1 MDKNGGIYANIRG
14 LFPSSNQT
22 KIPYLQDLATMS
34 NAPFIL
40 LTETHLNPE
49 ILDAEIHIKNYTLFR
64 SDRVGRS
71 HGGVC
76 TYVRNDLAAEMLLKD
91 SNSYCDS
98 LIIKVHQMNLTLI
111 NVYRPPGCK
120 SELFIQ
126 TMETLRVFLRNC
138 EEYES
143 SSSNILIFGDFNF
156 PGIIWKHGSGYLK
169 SENKNCAAGEERKQ
183 ALCLLN
189 FAEEFFLEQLIQIPT
204 RNRNILD
211 LMFANNHLLINN
223 YSVVCNSRLSDHY
236 IVKFDVNYEQK
247 VKTTEKSKDFY
258 KTRLNEYDFFNASD
272 ELWLRFNLLI
282 MNINFEE
289 IFRNLSTSQMLEKF
303 YEVIEDTVDIIFEK
317 KEALKEKEKDIFKSS
332 NRIPRNVRI
341 LMRNKSKLSKSILS
355 SKSGKKITA
364 LRFKLQKIESD
375 LEDHY
380 RKRKENQ
387 ENEAICKIRKNPK
400 FFYSYA
406 KRFSKVKSNIGP
418 FIDKDGEVVNDS
430 FKMSEMLR
438 AQYEKSFSVP
448 VENATIADPEAFFAE
463 DHDEEMEPSLPYIHF
478 TFKDVIEA
486 IDDLSTNA
494 SPGPDY
500 FPAILL
506 KKGKQ
511 TLCHPLSQIFRS
523 SLESG
528 EVPDILKC
536 AYITPLFKSGPKSL
550 PINYRP
556 VSLTSHLTKT
566 FERIIRKS
574 LVAFLEVNQ
583 KMNPSQHG
591 FRNRRSCLSQLLE
604 HYDQILK
611 ILENGDNLD
620 CVYLDFAKCFDK
632 IDIGLLCHKLKKT
645 GIRSQLGVW
654 LHSFLINRKQFIVVE
669 NSLSNSSNV
678 ISGIPQGTVLG
689 PILALVF
696 LSDIDKDVENI
707 ASMFADDTRL
717 MGKVQNE
724 TDVEALQSDLNKVF
738 EWANKNNMEKTTWN
752 SIAKSL
758 N

>member
-1 MDKNGGIYANIRG
+1 
-14 LFPSSNQT
+14 
-22 KIPYLQDLATMS
+22 
-34 NAPFIL
+34 
-40 LTETHLNPE
+40 
-49 ILDAEIHIKNYTLFR
+49 
-64 SDRVGRS
+64 
-71 HGGVC
+71 
-76 TYVRNDLAAEMLLKD
+76 
-91 SNSYCDS
+91 
-98 LIIKVHQMNLTLI
+98 
-111 NVYRPPGCK
+111 
-120 SELFIQ
+120 
-126 TMETLRVFLRNC
+126 
-138 EEYES
+138 
-143 SSSNILIFGDFNF
+143 
-156 PGIIWKHGSGYLK
+156 
-169 SENKNCAAGEERKQ
+169 
-183 ALCLLN
+183 
-189 FAEEFFLEQLIQIPT
+189 
-204 RNRNILD
+204 
-211 LMFANNHLLINN
+211 
-223 YSVVCNSRLSDHY
+223 
-236 IVKFDVNYEQK
+236 
-247 VKTTEKSKDFY
+247 
-258 KTRLNEYDFFNASD
+258 
-272 ELWLRFNLLI
+272 
-282 MNINFEE
+282 
-289 IFRNLSTSQMLEKF
+289 
-303 YEVIEDTVDIIFEK
+303 
-317 KEALKEKEKDIFKSS
+317 
-332 NRIPRNVRI
+332 
-341 LMRNKSKLSKSILS
+341 MRNKSKLSKSILS

-486 IDDLSTNA
+486 INDLSTNA

-654 LHSFLINRKQFIVVE
+654 LHSFLMNRKQFIVVE

-689 PILALVF
+689 PILALIF

-738 EWANKNNMEKTTWN
+738 EWANKNNMEFNSKKFELIRYGKNQDIKDGTIYFSADDNIIEEKEVLRDLGILMNNEATFDDHIMKVCKTVKQKAGWILRTFRTRKPTVMKQLWKQLVQPHVDYCSQLYMPIN
-752 SIAKSL
+752 GGKLSELENLQRNFTNRIPSVKSQDYWSRLKSL
-758 N
+758 QMLSQQRRLERYRIIYVWKILEGLVPNSGIEGNENPRLGRICSLPSLKPNSSAKIRTLRESSF